1 MSFAKADL
9 ELAIKK
15 ADKTVTALAAQSQRQ
30 TAIRSVASTTVAA
43 LTTVKK
49 EDIDEDDLTL
59 SAAYSG
65 RALDKNMLADLQ
77 ALIDEAKADDTLQ
90 PETP

>member
-15 ADKTVTALAAQSQRQ
+15 ADKTVAALAAQSQRQ
-30 TAIRSVASTTVAA
+30 TAVRSVASTTVAA

-49 EDIDEDDLTL
+49 EEIDEDDLTL

-65 RALDKNMLADLQ
+65 RALDKTMLADLQ
-77 ALIDEAKADDTLQ
+77 TLIDEAKADETLQ
-90 PETP
+90 PTE